1 MGGFKDVDGSLCTT
15 AGQCGRI
22 LIVCV
27 IIVMVFEI
35 LYSSYVVLFITGL
48 PLIISS
54 MTTKSS
60 SGNNGAYYIRDNCI
74 SVVIVCM

>member
-1 MGGFKDVDGSLCTT
+1 MWQNPDC
-15 AGQCGRI
+15 
-22 LIVCV
+22 VCV
-27 IIVMVFEI
+27 CACVRACVCIIIVMSCEI

-60 SGNNGAYYIRDNCI
+60 SGNNDAYYIRDNCI